1 MGLVPIANHLALIRD
16 CYPPYSSSA
25 SPADL
30 PLPVSNGLGKLSFY
44 AINRPKKLPKVVSV
58 LVERATKDHNSSGTK
73 ARQDLGVTVD
83 VVRGLIIECGVSGK
97 EGAGELIKTV
107 AEEALR
113 VAELALGGD
122 VGKDGRAV
130 RSKRDPEM
138 EAKGAS
144 LFHAVATFLTSPFYG
159 LNDGLGKQYLRC
171 LSLLS
176 ALAQLQGPEH
186 ASSRYIALKALE
198 AAARSDL
205 LYTTA
210 SDYDRQIEELAP
222 ALLCNCLDVPVQD
235 LRKQFNVSDAETRTS
250 PLSSTISARKAAII
264 SHPSSPPSDLDLASL
279 AVPILRLITRRSDS
293 SELVSLHSSISA
305 WLDRYQSGELW
316 HAQSQPL
323 VEWLASSLLAASAP
337 SYRPAVIGWW
347 ADQVGEIYDTGA
359 QHKSITL
366 LYVLANLL
374 RGKTNIL
381 ELGVGGVLN
390 TLAELLVRRS
400 KSGARTRPPTIH
412 QGDSGEEQETNGALQ
427 PQLDYEKDPDPLTRP
442 ILSTISALASKIYY
456 TDQLDDLVADLID
469 ILRSL
474 RREAGS
480 SEGRPASGLSGE
492 ERTRAAVRL
501 VVAMRLLIEEAHE
514 GEGAVVGVA
523 TFNGKASAEKG
534 KDKKGPPQPNGNA
547 APVSENGGGVV
558 KRPPLPPPV
567 DTDGTIRGPSVAL
580 GAMASNGSSSDDSF
594 IIRGKKES
602 SERPTIVADDQAPL
616 DALGRP
622 LIRVSPTG
630 QRNRVSPRTFE
641 KSLFLLT
648 EGNAILRGE
657 YARAAVTYLEREL
670 DVEGAGQTATLSP
683 DLASFWRQLHTAIYT
698 LATSPS
704 LSSASSASHQ
714 DLVHNSN
721 HPLTGVHSQRS
732 LRRLSIPSADSP
744 AVSAPP
750 STTSYPVTSYDYSS
764 LLSLVRAAQR
774 RASPS
779 AVLEGVPVLLALDRA
794 AAAWDEGGEGREKSG
809 ERAQATR
816 ETAAAGLREV
826 GQAWGVKEVEQI
838 AEEALQAMS
847 PSVIPPFT
855 ASEPLEQPTFAASPS
870 AAPAALYA
878 SVVVDALSLSAK
890 LQTATGL
897 DRTSLS
903 SLLGAA
909 WTVKAAQESRL
920 ASPGLPYFYGDG
932 AASSRSVLQL
942 PLSGTLRLSSDAST
956 HGSATPSHGGIAS
969 MRTPSLADLQSS
981 LSGSGSPGAG
991 SVSGYGGRSAR
1002 TSATPSIASTNG
1014 GGTLSTSGGGEGG
1027 TRRRTSR
1034 AKADV
1039 VLERVGRRR
1048 VTTASSYRSGFLSG

>member
-44 AINRPKKLPKVVSV
+44 AINRPKKLPKIVSV
-58 LVERATKDHNSSGTK
+58 LVERATKDHNSSGAK

-83 VVRGLIIECGVSGK
+83 IVRGLVVECGESGK

-107 AEEALR
+107 ADEALR
-113 VAELALGGD
+113 VAELALGGE
-122 VGKDGRAV
+122 VGKDGISV

-176 ALAQLQGPEH
+176 ALAQLQSPEH
-186 ASSRYIALKALE
+186 ASSRYIALKAVE

-210 SDYDRQIEELAP
+210 SDYDRQIDELAP
-222 ALLCNCLDVPVQD
+222 ALLCNCLDVPVQE
-235 LRKQFNVSDAETRTS
+235 LRKQFNVSDAETRTA
-250 PLSSTISARKAAII
+250 PLSSTLSARKAAII

-279 AVPILRLITRRSDS
+279 AVPTLRLITRRSDS

-305 WLDRYQSGELW
+305 WLDRYHSGELW
-316 HAQSQPL
+316 HVQSQPL

-337 SYRPAVIGWW
+337 SYRPAAIGWW
-347 ADQVGEIYDTGA
+347 VDQVGEIYDTEA
-359 QHKSITL
+359 QHKSVTL

-381 ELGVGGVLN
+381 GLGVGGVLN

-400 KSGARTRPPTIH
+400 KSGARTRPPTIV
-412 QGDSGEEQETNGALQ
+412 QEASDEKETNGALHPQ
-427 PQLDYEKDPDPLTRP
+427 PDYEKDPDPLARP

-501 VVAMRLLIEEAHE
+501 VVAMRLLVEEAHK

-523 TFNGKASAEKG
+523 TSNGKASAEKG
-534 KDKKGPPQPNGNA
+534 KAKEGTPQLNGSA
-547 APVSENGGGVV
+547 APVGEDGGDTI
-558 KRPPLPPPV
+558 KRPSLPPPI
-567 DTDGTIRGPSVAL
+567 DTDGTIRGTSVAL
-580 GAMASNGSSSDDSF
+580 GAIASNGSSSADSF
-594 IIRGKKES
+594 TIRGKKES
-602 SERPTIVADDQAPL
+602 AERPTIVADDQAPL

-622 LIRVSPTG
+622 LVRVSQTG
-630 QRNRVSPRTFE
+630 QRNRVSPRTFK

-648 EGNAILRGE
+648 EGNVTLRGE
-657 YARAAVTYLEREL
+657 YARAAIVYLEHEL
-670 DVEGAGQTATLSP
+670 DVEGAGQTASLSP

-704 LSSASSASHQ
+704 LSTSSCISQH
-714 DLVHNSN
+714 DPT
-721 HPLTGVHSQRS
+721 HPLTRVRSQRS
-732 LRRLSIPSADSP
+732 LRRLSTASTHSP
-744 AVSAPP
+744 NVSAPP
-750 STTSYPVTSYDYSS
+750 PPTSSPVTPCDYSS

-774 RASPS
+774 RSSPS

-794 AAAWDEGGEGREKSG
+794 ATAWDEGRDGREKSG
-809 ERAQATR
+809 ERAQASR

-826 GQAWGVKEVEQI
+826 GRAWDVKEVEQV

-855 ASEPLEQPTFAASPS
+855 ASVPTEQPTFVASPS

-878 SVVVDALSLSAK
+878 SMVVDALALSDK

-909 WTVKAAQESRL
+909 WTVEAAQESRL
-920 ASPGLPYFYGDG
+920 ASPGLSYACGDRAG
-932 AASSRSVLQL
+932 SSRSVLHL
-942 PLSGTLRLSSDAST
+942 PLNGTLRLSSGAST
-956 HGSATPSHGGIAS
+956 HGSATPSRGGIAS

-981 LSGSGSPGAG
+981 LSGSGSPAAG
-991 SVSGYGGRSAR
+991 SVSGYGGRSTR
-1002 TSATPSIASTNG
+1002 TSTAPSIASTNG
-1014 GGTLSTSGGGEGG
+1014 GGTLSTYGGGEGG

-1048 VTTASSYRSGFLSG
+1048 VHTASSQRSGFLSG